1 MTDDS
6 QPPSYGP
13 PPGQGP
19 YQGQPPQYDQGQPPQ
34 YGPPPPP
41 PYGQPQYGQPQY
53 GQPQYGQ
60 QPYQTGPYGQ
70 PYQPGPFGQ
79 PQRFGPQVDP
89 KLIRPRMRWIA
100 VVWGLA
106 LLCVLAGVGLF
117 VGGVFNTVT
126 AAAPSKTF
134 AAGESVTVP
143 LDPADKPA
151 VYLSSTGQVHYT
163 CRIDGGP
170 GQAKLAKVSGTETVS
185 EGATKWQLILVVN
198 APAKGDYQLTCATQE
213 PSNAR
218 FGVGRDL
225 VASAGGLVGGVAAL
239 VVIPGLGVLAA
250 IITTIM
256 VVTSRSS
263 HRKRLAS
270 GG

>member
-19 YQGQPPQYDQGQPPQ
+19 YQGQPPQY
-34 YGPPPPP
+34 GPPPPP
-41 PYGQPQYGQPQY
+41 PYGQPQYA
-53 GQPQYGQ
+53 QPQYGQ

-70 PYQPGPFGQ
+70 PYQPGPYGT

-89 KLIRPRMRWIA
+89 KQIRPRMRWIA
-100 VVWGLA
+100 VAWGLA
-106 LLCVLAGVGLF
+106 LLSVLAGVGLF

-143 LDPADKPA
+143 LDPADRPA
-151 VYLSSTGQVHYT
+151 VYLASTSQVHYT
-163 CRIDGGP
+163 CRIDGGS
-170 GQAKLAKVSGTETVS
+170 GQAKLAKISGTESVS
-185 EGATKWQLILVVN
+185 EGATKWQLIVVVN
-198 APAKGDYQLTCATQE
+198 APAKGDYQLSCATQE
-213 PSNAR
+213 QTGAR

-256 VVTSRSS
+256 IATRRSS

>member
-1 MTDDS
+1 M
-6 QPPSYGP
+6 
-13 PPGQGP
+13 
-19 YQGQPPQYDQGQPPQ
+19 
-34 YGPPPPP
+34 
-41 PYGQPQYGQPQY
+41 
-53 GQPQYGQ
+53 
-60 QPYQTGPYGQ
+60 
-70 PYQPGPFGQ
+70 
-79 PQRFGPQVDP
+79 PQRSGPQVDP
-89 KLIRPRMRWIA
+89 KQIRPRMRWIA
-100 VVWGLA
+100 VAWGLA
-106 LLCVLAGVGLF
+106 LLSVVAGVGLF

-134 AAGESVTVP
+134 AAGESITVP

-151 VYLSSTGQVHYT
+151 VYLSSTSQVHYT
-163 CRIDGGP
+163 CRIDGGS

-213 PSNAR
+213 PASAR

-256 VVTSRSS
+256 VVTRRSS